1 MLRKSIAV
9 AAFSL
14 ALSALL
20 TGCGS
25 GGSTTTTGTAPGTP
39 TITLSAT
46 SLTFP
51 TTTVGQTSAPMTV
64 TVSNTGSATA
74 TLSSILLTGNA
85 TSFNQTATTCGTS
98 LAASATCTLT
108 IVFVPQTAGAL
119 SLLVSVVDNSGNVS
133 GATQSLTLTGTGS
146 NVAVPQATLSGSTLT
161 FTGTNA
167 GALSAVQSVT
177 LTNGGSA
184 TLNIASV
191 VLGGA
196 NLDQFS
202 TTNNCGSSLATGAF
216 CTINA
221 TFAPTQIGSFTATI
235 TVTDNAGN
243 VANSTQVVTLTG
255 TAVGPLASFSTNSLT
270 FIGTAINTTATAQTV
285 MLLNTGSAALNIT
298 SAGITGTGAAAF
310 AISANTCGSALAAGS
325 NCSISVTF
333 TPATAASFTAA
344 LSVADNAPG
353 SPQTVA
359 LTGTGQ
365 TAPAPIA
372 TLSATTITFPTTV
385 PATTSASMSVTLT
398 NTGGATLNIASIV
411 LSGTGTADFTQ
422 TTACGSTLAA
432 GANCAISAT
441 FTPAATQAYTAT
453 VTLTDNNN
461 NVASSTQTITLSGS
475 GGTTAY
481 HTFYVVPESDNSVT
495 PLYALVNGAQKTIDM
510 TMYALEDTTFTG
522 DLVAACK
529 RGVTVRVILDQNSE
543 KSGNTSAFNSL
554 NAQTNCSAVWAN
566 KAFSVTHEKS
576 MMIDGTIDVVMS
588 LNLQSQYY
596 STTRDYA
603 LVDNDSNDYA
613 ADEATFSADYA
624 AGTTSGGTVG
634 ASDYTYVPGLGTDL
648 TWSPYPEG
656 TSQTA
661 MLAIINNATKTLYI
675 ECEEFSASN
684 IVNAVAAAATRG
696 VAVVLV
702 GENESKSYNSEYTT
716 IKAAGA
722 SVYYFSSS
730 TGFYVHAKS
739 VVADLGLSTEAVY
752 MGSINYSNASLT
764 QNRELGVYITGNA
777 AVSNPIAATL
787 ADTTIADESQ
797 AGVTKY

>member
-1 MLRKSIAV
+1 MLRKSFAV
-9 AAFSL
+9 AVFSL
-14 ALSALL
+14 SLFPLL
-20 TGCGS
+20 TGCGNGS
-25 GGSTTTTGTAPGTP
+25 STTSTGPTGSP

-51 TTTVGQTSAPMTV
+51 TTTVGQTSAPITV

-85 TSFNQTATTCGTS
+85 TSFNQTATTCGAS
-98 LAASATCTLT
+98 LAASATCTLS
-108 IVFVPQTAGAL
+108 IVFVPLASGNV
-119 SLLVSVVDNSGNVS
+119 SLLVTVVDNSGNVS
-133 GATQSLTLTGTGS
+133 GATQGLTLTGTGS
-146 NVAVPQATLSGSTLT
+146 SVAVPQATLSGTTLT

-167 GALSAVQSVT
+167 GTLSASQSVT
-177 LTNGGSA
+177 LTNGGNA
-184 TLNIASV
+184 ILNIASIT
-191 VLGGA
+191 LGGV

-202 TTNNCGSSLATGAF
+202 TTNNCGTSLAAGAF

-243 VANSTQVVTLTG
+243 VAGSTQVITLAG
-255 TAVGPLASFSTNSLT
+255 TAVGPLASFSANSLT
-270 FIGTAINTTATAQTV
+270 FTGTAINTSATAQTV
-285 MLLNTGSAALNIT
+285 MLLNTGSATLNIT
-298 SAGITGTGAAAF
+298 SASITGTGAAAF
-310 AISANTCGSALAAGS
+310 AITANTCGSALAAS
-325 NCSISVTF
+325 SSCNISVNF
-333 TPATAASFTAA
+333 TPATATTFTAA

-353 SPQTVA
+353 SPQTVT

-372 TLSATTITFPTTV
+372 TLSATSLTFPTTV
-385 PATTSASMSVTLT
+385 PATTSASMSATLT
-398 NTGGATLNIASIV
+398 NTGSATLNIASIV
-411 LSGTGTADFTQ
+411 TSGTGAADFTQ
-422 TTACGSTLAA
+422 TTTCGSTLAA

-441 FTPAATQAYTAT
+441 FTPAVAQAYTAT

-461 NVASSTQTITLSGS
+461 NVANSTQTITLNGT
-475 GGTTAY
+475 GGTNTTY
-481 HTFYVVPESDNSVT
+481 HTLYVIPESDNSVT
-495 PLYALVNGAQKTIDM
+495 PLYALVNAAQKTIDM
-510 TMYALEDTTFTG
+510 TMYALEDTAFTG

-576 MMIDGTIDVVMS
+576 IMIDGTIDVVMS

-613 ADEATFSADYA
+613 ADEATFSMDYA

-634 ASDYTYVPGLGTDL
+634 ASDFSYQPGQGTDL
-648 TWSPYPEG
+648 VWSP
-656 TSQTA
+656 TTA
-661 MLAIINNATKTLYI
+661 TTDMLAIINNATKTLYI

-684 IVNAVAAAATRG
+684 IVSAVAAAAGRG
-696 VAVVLV
+696 VNVVLV
-702 GENESKSYNSEYTT
+702 GENESNSYTSDYAT
-716 IKAAGA
+716 IKAQGA
-722 SVYYFSSS
+722 HVYYYSSS

-764 QNRELGVYITGNA
+764 ANRELGVYITGNA
-777 AVSNPIAATL
+777 TVSNPIAATL
-787 ADTTIADESQ
+787 AATTISDESQ

>member
-9 AAFSL
+9 AVLSL
-14 ALSALL
+14 SLFTLL

-25 GGSTTTTGTAPGTP
+25 GSTAVSTGPSQGVP
-39 TITLSAT
+39 TVTVSAT

-51 TTTVGQTSAPMTV
+51 TTTVGQTSAPITV
-64 TVSNTGSATA
+64 TVSNTGGATA

-85 TSFNQTATTCGTS
+85 SSFNQTADTCGAS
-98 LAASATCTLT
+98 LAASATCTVS
-108 IVFVPQTAGAL
+108 IVFVPVASGTVN
-119 SLLVSVVDNSGNVS
+119 LLVTVVDNSGNVS
-133 GATQSLTLTGTGS
+133 GATQSLTLSGTGS
-146 NVAVPQATLSGSTLT
+146 TTPVPQATLSGTTLT
-161 FTGTNA
+161 FPSTNA
-167 GALSAVQSVT
+167 GALSASQSVT
-177 LTNGGSA
+177 LTNGGNTALS
-184 TLNIASV
+184 IASI
-191 VLGGA
+191 VLGGV

-202 TTNNCGSSLATGAF
+202 TTNTCGTSLAAGAN

-243 VANSTQVVTLTG
+243 VPASTQIITLTG
-255 TAVGPLASFSTNSLT
+255 TAVGPLASFNTNSLT
-270 FIGTAINTTATAQTV
+270 FPGTAINTTATAQTV
-285 MLLNTGSAALNIT
+285 TLSNTGSAALNIT
-298 SAGITGTGAAAF
+298 TASITGTGAAAF
-310 AISANTCGSALAAGS
+310 AISASTCGSTLAAGS
-325 NCSISVTF
+325 GCNISVTF
-333 TPATAASFTAA
+333 TPSTATTFTAA

-353 SPQTVA
+353 SPQTVT

-372 TLSATTITFPTTV
+372 TLSATTLTFPSTI
-385 PATTSASMSVTLT
+385 PATTSASMSATLT
-398 NTGGATLNIASIV
+398 NTGSATLNIAGIV
-411 LSGTGTADFTQ
+411 LSGSGSSDFTQ
-422 TTACGSTLAA
+422 TTTCGATLAA

-441 FTPAATQAYTAT
+441 FTPAAAQAYTAT

-461 NVASSTQTITLSGS
+461 NVANSTQTITLSGS
-475 GGTTAY
+475 GGTSAY
-481 HTFYVVPESDNSVT
+481 HTLYVIPESDNSVT

-510 TMYALEDTTFTG
+510 TMYALEDTTFTA

-576 MMIDGTIDVVMS
+576 IMIDGTIDVVMS

-613 ADEATFSADYA
+613 ADEATFAMDYA

-634 ASDYTYVPGLGTDL
+634 ASDFSYPPGPGTDL
-648 TWSPYPEG
+648 VWSP
-656 TSQTA
+656 TTA
-661 MLAIINNATKTLYI
+661 STDMVAIINNATKTLYI
-675 ECEEFSASN
+675 ECEEFSASS

-702 GENESKSYNSEYTT
+702 GENESKSYNTEYTT
-716 IKAAGA
+716 IKTAGA
-722 SVYYFSSS
+722 SVYYYSSS
-730 TGFYVHAKS
+730 TGFYVHAKA
-739 VVADLGLSTEAVY
+739 VVADLGLPTEAVY

-764 QNRELGVYITGNA
+764 ANRELGVYITGNA

-787 ADTTIADESQ
+787 AATTIADESQ
-797 AGVTKY
+797 PGVTKY